1 MFRSESLTA
10 HVMADV
16 YVDGSDQQIGDD
28 DWIADIGARGWI
40 ALTKDSN
47 IARHHKQALTSSG
60 LRVFAIDSANL
71 TGEEMADRLP
81 SAPTSHSQTGTPM
94 YASSTRTISSF
105 DGDPAQTDPQDPFR
119 EKRLNPPADEPRRQ
133 AMRTIALIGCA
144 RANLHS
150 RSELYGDDRTQIWI
164 MVRKTCLYWPNE
176 YEHTHF

>member
-28 DWIADIGARGWI
+28 DWIADIAARGWI

-71 TGEEMADRLP
+71 TGEEMADRYRRHLP
-81 SAPTSHSQTGTPM
+81 RILKLARQPGPYVRVIHKNDIEL
-94 YASSTRTISSF
+94 RW
-105 DGDPAQTDPQDPFR
+105 R
-119 EKRLNPPADEPRRQ
+119 PR
-133 AMRTIALIGCA
+133 
-144 RANLHS
+144 
-150 RSELYGDDRTQIWI
+150 
-164 MVRKTCLYWPNE
+164 
-176 YEHTHF
+176 